1 MSTPKYFSNFSDVD
15 YALRANKAGQGNFF
29 KIKDYFQLLRVR
41 DDIYK
46 EDTLYDD
53 YLVAD
58 GERPDQISYNLYGD
72 EQWYW
77 IILQINDIVDY
88 YNQWPLSN
96 YELES
101 FVRKK
106 YDGEAGAAA
115 IHHWETV
122 KTYDNDNNYI
132 LPGGMSVSQDYI
144 YYYPSTP
151 GSTVYLSSLP
161 VAVSNFEYE
170 RRLNDEKSQIQ
181 VLDKKYIYDFDREV
195 RKFNKDKQVD
205 RFNRQQLRKSYVD
218 PQT

>member
-1 MSTPKYFSNFSDVD
+1 MATPKYFQNFSDVE
-15 YALRANKAGQGNFF
+15 YALRGNKAGQGNYF

-53 YLVAD
+53 YLISD

-77 IILQINDIVDY
+77 VILQINDIVDY

-96 YELES
+96 YELET

-106 YDGEAGAAA
+106 YGGDAGAGAT
-115 IHHWETV
+115 HHWETV
-122 KTYDNDNNYI
+122 KTYDTDGNYI
-132 LPGGMSVSQDYI
+132 LPGGMAVSQNYI
-144 YYYPSTP
+144 YQYPSEP
-151 GSTVYLSSLP
+151 GSSVYLSSLP
-161 VAVSNFEYE
+161 VEVSNYEYE
-170 RRLNDEKSQIQ
+170 RRLNDEKAQIQ

-195 RKFNKDKQVD
+195 RKFSNLKENQNNT
-205 RFNRQQLRKSYVD
+205 RLQARRSYVD
-218 PQT
+218 PQV